1 MTLSYSLIEHFN
13 DDVEPTESMDN
24 TASTASTEAGDNT
37 VTTESQEDCMTRCQE
52 KCSRTPD
59 ENELDGEEDSTEST
73 GNDVTTSSGDDFTTS
88 ASDNVTT
95 SASDDAT
102 TASLDIEDGSND
114 ATSDASIETFSNM
127 NNLNTG
133 RSLWSLDLLL
143 KSVLFACL
151 FYVLAHNK
159 TRAAVTKFIVRGREN
174 VSYVLMLVFA
184 VVYYLLHLVV

>member
-1 MTLSYSLIEHFN
+1 MN
-13 DDVEPTESMDN
+13 DYIIYHAN
-24 TASTASTEAGDNT
+24 NFSTAGDGFTEVAVVSAYNMSDAYRLSNNIESSWIENPEVLLQCELPKGQDGLRSTSSG
-37 VTTESQEDCMTRCQE
+37 
-52 KCSRTPD
+52 
-59 ENELDGEEDSTEST
+59 
-73 GNDVTTSSGDDFTTS
+73 DVTTSS
-88 ASDNVTT
+88 SDVTT

-102 TASLDIEDGSND
+102 TASLDIDDGSND

>member
-13 DDVEPTESMDN
+13 DHEETTESMDN
-24 TASTASTEAGDNT
+24 TATTASTEAGDNT
-37 VTTESQEDCMTRCQE
+37 ATTESQEDCMTRCQE

-59 ENELDGEEDSTEST
+59 ENELDDDE
-73 GNDVTTSSGDDFTTS
+73 TTAAG
-88 ASDNVTT
+88 
-95 SASDDAT
+95 DDAT
-102 TASLDIEDGSND
+102 TAAGDDATTAAGDDATTSSLDIEDGSNGS
-114 ATSDASIETFSNM
+114 TSEASTETFSNM
-127 NNLNTG
+127 NNLNVSLNTG

-159 TRAAVTKFIVRGREN
+159 TRATVTKFIVRGREN
-174 VSYVLMLVFA
+174 VSYILMLVFA

>member
-13 DDVEPTESMDN
+13 DDVETTESIDN
-24 TASTASTEAGDNT
+24 TATTASTEAGDNT
-37 VTTESQEDCMTRCQE
+37 ATTESQEDCMTRCQE

-59 ENELDGEEDSTEST
+59 ENELDGEDDSTEST
-73 GNDVTTSSGDDFTTS
+73 GNDVTTSTSDD
-88 ASDNVTT
+88 VTT
-95 SASDDAT
+95 SSSDDAT

>member
-13 DDVEPTESMDN
+13 DHEEPTEPVDN
-24 TASTASTEAGDNT
+24 TATTASTEVGDNT
-37 VTTESQEDCMTRCQE
+37 ATTESQEDCMTRCQE

-59 ENELDGEEDSTEST
+59 ENELDEDENTAA
-73 GNDVTTSSGDDFTTS
+73 G
-88 ASDNVTT
+88 
-95 SASDDAT
+95 DDAT
-102 TASLDIEDGSND
+102 TSAGDDSTTSSLDIEDGSNGS
-114 ATSDASIETFSNM
+114 TSEASTETFSNM
-127 NNLNTG
+127 NNLNVSLNTG

-159 TRAAVTKFIVRGREN
+159 TRATVTKFIVRGREN
-174 VSYVLMLVFA
+174 VSYVLMLIFA